1 MLQLCSPGLIHYH
14 IRPEVQ
20 DPCSWVFKTFRTSPP
35 SSLPLSLGIRANWW
49 ITPEVLDYT
58 LRLWQD
64 LPQNLPILRPI
75 PGRQWRQTDLGL
87 WSQLCHL
94 LAVWSYASNSTSK
107 KLLPLL
113 DLKKKKGI
121 ITATDGLAMRM
132 KMTWVMQSLEDLDHE
147 DAQWIPNPSFS
158 SKQFHPV

>member
-113 DLKKKKGI
+113 DLKKKKRNNNSNWW
-121 ITATDGLAMRM
+121 TC
-132 KMTWVMQSLEDLDHE
+132 HE
-147 DAQWIPNPSFS
+147 DEDDMGNAITRGPGPWRCSVNTQPLLFL
-158 SKQFHPV
+158 